1 MFIYNTD
8 NDVTSSSRR
17 LQVCSAEYSEFSSV
31 ATSLGDKN
39 WIRKWQLILLTKESI
54 WMYLTWFMSFSIA
67 VSPAQSVQLWSLLKL
82 VSVIIFIE
90 YRGLDNSS
98 SEKMFLIFFT
108 LPSMLLACGSREPT
122 SMNTLLNL
130 VIGGCVCV
138 CSIDDSWL
146 HPCSGDSSWSLCWM
160 SCSSGGQSADC
171 GLCCVSATGQW
182 WPVFQDW
189 CPGGELSI
197 SGMNSLARVL

>member
-1 MFIYNTD
+1 MDWTIVEGYFHFQLRENLYNF
-8 NDVTSSSRR
+8 V
-17 LQVCSAEYSEFSSV
+17 
-31 ATSLGDKN
+31 
-39 WIRKWQLILLTKESI
+39 
-54 WMYLTWFMSFSIA
+54 
-67 VSPAQSVQLWSLLKL
+67 
-82 VSVIIFIE
+82 
-90 YRGLDNSS
+90 
-98 SEKMFLIFFT
+98 
-108 LPSMLLACGSREPT
+108 LPSLLLACGSREPT

-182 WPVFQDW
+182 RSVFQDW

-197 SGMNSLARVL
+197 SGMNSLARVLWDLFCPGGSRDAVQVWPGAETREYGWLQQRWRGGGEMSCGGLWRSLAPAERTRPD